1 MKLTLTFLITPQGR
15 STLGLD
21 IPLCLALH
29 SHNYNNKIIHQNRMS
44 ISLKVRELGGDSLFY
59 RGACLIMDTL
69 VNPILGEPWG
79 GTEESIITIIV
90 RCLVKA

>member
-1 MKLTLTFLITPQGR
+1 MLTLTLLITPQGR

-44 ISLKVRELGGDSLFY
+44 ISLKVRELGGDSLSS

-69 VNPILGEPWG
+69 VNPTLGEPWR

>member
-1 MKLTLTFLITPQGR
+1 MKLTLTLLMTPQRG

-44 ISLKVRELGGDSLFY
+44 ISLKVREVGDDSHFS
-59 RGACLIMDTL
+59 RGAWLITDSL
-69 VNPILGEPWG
+69 VNPILREPWQG
-79 GTEESIITIIV
+79 AAESIITRII
-90 RCLVKA
+90 RCSVKA

>member
-1 MKLTLTFLITPQGR
+1 MKLTLILLIIPQGR

-44 ISLKVRELGGDSLFY
+44 ISLKVRELGVIHSPPP
-59 RGACLIMDTL
+59 
-69 VNPILGEPWG
+69 V
-79 GTEESIITIIV
+79 
-90 RCLVKA
+90 